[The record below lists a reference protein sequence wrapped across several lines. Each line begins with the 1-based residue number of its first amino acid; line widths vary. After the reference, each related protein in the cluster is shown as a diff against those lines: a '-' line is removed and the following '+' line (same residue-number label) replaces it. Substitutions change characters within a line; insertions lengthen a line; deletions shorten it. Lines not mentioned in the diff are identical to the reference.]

1 MASKTRSPSYLKQRG
16 QGWYVQL
23 PVPREHQAA
32 VGQKVL
38 VRSLQTRDRVEA
50 GRRKHAAIAELQE
63 LIAKAIAQA
72 PGPSRTDTPEGLLEL
87 ATRTREG
94 IEAGTETP
102 DQAEAGFD
110 AVVEDFLDD
119 QAAHL
124 GRDDEGN
131 PRLPPDALAKVR
143 RGYKALSGSLSRT
156 LSKRSAAY
164 LEESAGHLTAQTV
177 HEKRRHLAA
186 FLDWFGSDREPQEV
200 TRKVAGSYVADVVQK
215 RTRKGGPKGAPV
227 SLSAS
232 ARQKEVG
239 NLRAFFGWLS
249 ARGSIDV
256 NPFDR
261 LSATVRESSRGKA
274 PRRRPWSPEELATV
288 LHGVSPSDP
297 VWSLAVIGAYTGMRR
312 EEVGE
317 LEVSDIDGDGL
328 RITQGK
334 TRSAIRRVP
343 IHPAIAPLVA
353 QLAATSTDGFL
364 IPGLLRGG
372 SDAKRAWYVGKR
384 FGQLIRRLGVTDRAL
399 DFHAFRGT
407 VITQMEGAGIPEST
421 IQLIV
426 GHKRQG
432 MTFGVYS
439 DGVGDDTKRKAI
451 RAVSYG
457 KALDSFVA
465 KAGGKVVVSP
475 SAKARKVAKAIPV

>member
-1 MASKTRSPSYLKQRG
+1 MAPKTRAPSYLKQRG
-16 QGWYVQL
+16 LGWYVQL
-23 PVPREHQAA
+23 AVPREHQAA

-38 VRSLQTRDRVEA
+38 LRSLQTRDRVEA
-50 GRRKHAAIAELQE
+50 NRRKHAAIAELQA
-63 LIAKAIAQA
+63 LIASAVARA
-72 PGPSRTDTPEGLLEL
+72 PNPSLSDTPEGLLEL
-87 ATRTREG
+87 ATRAREG
-94 IEAGTETP
+94 IEAGTDDP

-110 AVVEDFLDD
+110 AAVEDFLDD
-119 QAAHL
+119 QAARL

-156 LSKRSAAY
+156 LGKRADAY
-164 LEESAGHLTAQTV
+164 LEESSGHLTAQTV
-177 HEKRRHLAA
+177 DEKRRHLSA
-186 FLDWFGSDREPQEV
+186 FLDWFGSDREPHEV
-200 TRKVAGSYVADVVQK
+200 SRKVAGTYVADVVQK
-215 RTRKGGPKGAPV
+215 RTRKDPKGAAV

-249 ARGSIDV
+249 ARGSIDA

-274 PRRRPWSPEELATV
+274 PRRRPWQPEELSAV
-288 LHGVSPSDP
+288 LHGVDPSDP
-297 VWSLAVIGAYTGMRR
+297 VWSLTVLGAYSGMRR

-317 LEVSDIDGDGL
+317 LEVSNIDGDGL

-334 TRSAIRRVP
+334 TDAAVRRVP

-372 SDAKRAWYVGKR
+372 PDKKRSWYVGKR
-384 FGQLIRRLGVTDRAL
+384 FGQVIRKLGVTDRAL
-399 DFHAFRGT
+399 DFHALRGT
-407 VITQMEGAGIPEST
+407 VITQMEGAGVPEST

-439 DGVGDDTKRKAI
+439 AGVGDDTKRAAI

-457 KALDSFVA
+457 KTLDSFVA
-465 KAGGKVVVSP
+465 KAGKKVVVSP
-475 SAKARKVAKAIPV
+475 SAKARGTK